1 MLARSALPRGPFQL
15 LVRAAPPS
23 RCGLATATVSNP
35 FHYTVGE
42 SAGIK
47 VASRDDGGP
56 TTTLAVVARGGSRY
70 ETAPGLAH
78 GLERFAFKNSRRSA
92 LRLQRETELL
102 GGSLGSTLSRENI
115 ILRAKFLRDDLPY
128 FVEAL
133 ADVLIHTKYNRT
145 PSYFMQF
152 VVFNSHLVTT
162 YEFNEQVA
170 STMAFE
176 LEKFHH
182 TPAALALD
190 TAHNVAFHRGLG
202 SSRLALT
209 NKYLTKKHI
218 TEYSKKVY
226 SRGNIAVVAS
236 GAPQPDLEKWAAEFF
251 KELPSGTGP
260 AVVPAKYYGG
270 ENRLFSPHGNAI
282 VIAFPG
288 SASDPSF
295 KVEYIVLAY
304 LLGGKASV
312 KWNAGMS
319 LLSQPASE
327 VPHTAAV
334 AKHVAYTDAGLLY
347 VTIEGPGSALTQA
360 GKNVVTAIKSLGEAK
375 LEDVNRAIALAKFG
389 ALATAEDRSS
399 GLEAVGQTVI
409 ASGKAPQVEGV
420 VKALDGVTV
429 EAVKAAGKKLLESK
443 ATFVAVGDT
452 YLLPYAEDLGLTV

>member
-1 MLARSALPRGPFQL
+1 MLARSTLPRGPSQL
-15 LVRAAPPS
+15 LARAAPPS
-23 RCGLATATVSNP
+23 RCGLATAAVSNP
-35 FHYTVGE
+35 FHYSVGE

-115 ILRAKFLRDDLPY
+115 VLRAKFLRDDLPY

-133 ADVLIHTKYNRT
+133 ADVLIHTKYS
-145 PSYFMQF
+145 P
-152 VVFNSHLVTT
+152 

-176 LEKFHH
+176 LEKLHH
-182 TPAALALD
+182 TPATLALE
-190 TAHNVAFHRGLG
+190 TAHNVAFHKGLG

-209 NKYLTKKHI
+209 NKYLTNKHI
-218 TEYSKKVY
+218 TEYSKEVY
-226 SRGNIAVVAS
+226 NRGNIAVVAT
-236 GAPQPDLEKWAAEFF
+236 GAPRLGLEKWTAEFF

-260 AVVPAKYYGG
+260 ATAPAKYYGG

-288 SASDPSF
+288 SASGPSF
-295 KVEYIVLAY
+295 KVEYTVLAY
-304 LLGGKASV
+304 LLGGEAST

-319 LLSQPASE
+319 LLSQAVSE
-327 VPHTAAV
+327 IPHTTAV

-347 VTIEGPGSALTQA
+347 VTIEGSGSALTQA
-360 GKNVVTAIKSLGEAK
+360 GKNVVSAIKSLGQAK
-375 LEDVNRAIALAKFG
+375 PEDVKRAVALAKFG
-389 ALATAEDRSS
+389 VLSAAEDRSA

-409 ASGKAPQVEGV
+409 ASGKALQVEGL

-429 EAVKAAGKKLLESK
+429 EAVKTAGKKLLESK

-452 YLLPYAEDLGLTV
+452 YLLPYAEDLGLQV